1 MNMGRKKKEEQRET
15 RKEGREGGGER
26 KAREEKDQCLA
37 LPQSSIHS
45 PLKNSQ
51 FLKILKNNKYI

>member
-1 MNMGRKKKEEQRET
+1 MGRKKKEQRER

-26 KAREEKDQCLA
+26 KTREEKGQSLA
-37 LPQSSIHS
+37 LPQGRINS
-45 PLKNSQ
+45 PFKNSQ